1 MLEPELLA
9 DSDMETAL
17 GIQFAY
23 AIGEREILNWKGV
36 TSGFHLANLRPGASN
51 IFGVIGKI
59 LMGRPMYR
67 YQLRDMRESG
77 LLTTSVTSGLVARNS
92 SPESLSGSAKKLLK
106 DLVLVARARNLNLI
120 YGFPWVYS
128 DEENVHLVRQDR
140 SKFLNDVEKIMPVI
154 YEDGWGVSTEKIN
167 FRDSPQHLT
176 ETAARRR
183 TELLVKALQEKFM
196 VR

>member
-1 MLEPELLA
+1 
-9 DSDMETAL
+9 
-17 GIQFAY
+17 
-23 AIGEREILNWKGV
+23 
-36 TSGFHLANLRPGASN
+36 
-51 IFGVIGKI
+51 
-59 LMGRPMYR
+59 
-67 YQLRDMRESG
+67 MRESG